1 MIINWI
7 NVIKIYSRVKGVTV
21 CKTHDVFFEDSKG
34 NKIYYSFAKKIAVT
48 YPKHDSVRYKYLR
61 CVPSGKGDS
70 LWHIFSS
77 TNKFIV
83 VHKKVVIEQPKN
95 KPNYGQISR

>member
-1 MIINWI
+1 VL
-7 NVIKIYSRVKGVTV
+7 NVLKKHGEKLIVNQG
-21 CKTHDVFFEDSKG
+21 KG
-34 NKIYYSFAKKIAVT
+34 N
-48 YPKHDSVRYKYLR
+48 
-61 CVPSGKGDS
+61 S

-83 VHKKVVIEQPKN
+83 VAKKVVIEQPKN